1 MGGGN
6 GGEKRQ
12 EPFFRVSQVSLTSEP
27 GDVPETD
34 LLHLC

>member
-1 MGGGN
+1 MAV
-6 GGEKRQ
+6 KRDKNW
-12 EPFFRVSQVSLTSEP
+12 PFFRVSQVSLTSEP